1 MANLSHITKW
11 DTRTQISFIFF
22 LFFSS
27 GITSW
32 MIWQLLLSCR
42 KYERSDTGGR
52 SCSVKRVSIFCTIW
66 LLIIELGW
74 SYIILTGFVS
84 SCVVSST
91 NAYNGMETVI
101 LQWREHSWV
110 EESCVIQPTRNLPS
124 ACSRLEMSWMAMWIF
139 KGSLLVH
146 VSSFK
151 FVACGIMN

>member
-11 DTRTQISFIFF
+11 DTRTKISSIIY
-22 LFFSS
+22 LLFSS
-27 GITSW
+27 DITCW
-32 MIWQLLLSCR
+32 MIWQLLLSFR
-42 KYERSDTGGR
+42 KYERSDTGSR
-52 SCSVKRVSIFCTIW
+52 SCSVKRVSVFCTIW
-66 LLIIELGW
+66 LLIIELGL

-91 NAYNGMETVI
+91 NVYNGMETVI
-101 LQWREHSWV
+101 LQWLEHSWV

-139 KGSLLVH
+139 KGSPC

-151 FVACGIMN
+151 FLACRIMN